1 MPREVNTVPTLAA
14 LALATPLFGLSL
26 QAPVLATPELHPDV
40 VAQLAPGAPDPGQLE
55 DAAIAEQLRQRQE
68 LALVHRVFGVATWV
82 SMAAT
87 AVLGFIQF
95 GDEYGFHGSRAE
107 TACAQGTAVLQE
119 FCEGTP
125 WPHAVAGF
133 TTAALYFTTATLSFL
148 MPDPLDLEHQDS
160 AWAERVRIH
169 EALRW
174 VHLSGVVLQALLG
187 IFIAN
192 HEAFGLDVSDD
203 FDTLQ
208 ALSGVHMG
216 VGVVT
221 FGALSA
227 AAAIVTF

>member
-1 MPREVNTVPTLAA
+1 MPTLAA
-14 LALATPLFGLSL
+14 LALATPLFGFSL
-26 QAPVLATPELHPDV
+26 QAPVLASPELHPDV
-40 VAQLAPGAPDPGQLE
+40 VAQLAPGAPDP
-55 DAAIAEQLRQRQE
+55 AALDDDELARQLRQRQE
-68 LALVHRVFGVATWV
+68 IALVHRVFGVATWV

-95 GDEYGFHGSRAE
+95 GDEYGFHGARSE
-107 TACAQGTAVLQE
+107 TACAQGTAILQE

-125 WPHAVAGF
+125 WPHAIAGF

-174 VHLSGVVLQALLG
+174 VHLSGVVIQALLG

-192 HEAFGLDVSDD
+192 HDAFGLEADGD

-208 ALSGVHMG
+208 ALSVVHMG